1 MSQSNSPFARLLR
14 RLIRAYHLAC
24 AREDARLRGVRVP
37 TGVWLCEH
45 CRLVL
50 FDHRAFVG
58 HARTCS
64 A

>member
-1 MSQSNSPFARLLR
+1 MSQCSSRLARLRR
-14 RLIRAYHLAC
+14 RLARAYHLAC
-24 AREDARLRGVRVP
+24 AREDALLRGLRVP

-50 FDHRAFVG
+50 WDHRAFVG
-58 HARTCS
+58 HVRGCS